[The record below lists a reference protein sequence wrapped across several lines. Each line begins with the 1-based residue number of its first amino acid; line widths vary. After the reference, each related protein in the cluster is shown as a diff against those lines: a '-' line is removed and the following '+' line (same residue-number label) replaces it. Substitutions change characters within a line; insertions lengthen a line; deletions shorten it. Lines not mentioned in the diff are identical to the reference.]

1 MAEDMTQARDS
12 LLEAKVRVPQSVV
25 FRSFPTETVV
35 LNLQTGKYH
44 GLNPTAGKMLQALTE
59 AGSVREAAA
68 AVAAEYDAAAETIEG
83 DICDLCRN
91 LLDRGL
97 VERDGSSGEDGE
109 GNGNGQGG
117 G

>member
-1 MAEDMTQARDS
+1 MAEEATQAEDS
-12 LLEAKVRVPQSVV
+12 LLEAKVKVPQSVV

-68 AVAAEYDAAAETIEG
+68 AVAADYDAPAETIET
-83 DICDLCRN
+83 DICDLCQN

-97 VERDGSSGEDGE
+97 IERDRSFDDD
-109 GNGNGQGG
+109 GQGG

>member
-1 MAEDMTQARDS
+1 MADEATQMEDAQRS
-12 LLEAKVRVPQSVV
+12 LLEVKVKVPQSVV

-59 AGSVREAAA
+59 ADSVREAAA
-68 AVAAEYDAAAETIEG
+68 AVAAEYDAPAPTIEG
-83 DICDLCRN
+83 DICDLCQN

-97 VERDGSSGEDGE
+97 IERDGAPD
-109 GNGNGQGG
+109 GNGQGG

>member
-1 MAEDMTQARDS
+1 MAEEAVQARDAREE
-12 LLEAKVRVPQSVV
+12 LLEAKVTVPQSVV

-59 AGSVREAAA
+59 ADSVRKAAA
-68 AVAAEYDAAAETIEG
+68 TVAAEYDAPAETIEV
-83 DICDLCRN
+83 DVCDLCEN

-97 VERDGSSGEDGE
+97 IERNGSVDAADQDGG
-109 GNGNGQGG
+109 
-117 G
+117 

>member
-1 MAEDMTQARDS
+1 MADEIVQTEEP
-12 LLEAKVRVPQSVV
+12 LLEAKVKVPQSVV

-59 AGSVREAAA
+59 ADSVRAAAA
-68 AVAAEYDAAAETIEG
+68 AVATEYDAPAETIEV
-83 DICDLCRN
+83 DICDLCQN

-97 VERDGSSGEDGE
+97 VERDGSGDAAGE
-109 GNGNGQGG
+109 GGD
-117 G
+117 

>member
-1 MAEDMTQARDS
+1 MADEVTRTKSTNES
-12 LLEAKVRVPQSVV
+12 LLEAAVKVPQSVV

-35 LNLQTGKYH
+35 LNLETGRYH

-59 AGSVREAAA
+59 APSVREAAA
-68 AVAAEYDAAAETIEG
+68 AVAAEYDTSAATIEG
-83 DICDLCRN
+83 DICDLCQN

-97 VERDGSSGEDGE
+97 IEREGSLDGD
-109 GNGNGQGG
+109 GQGG

>member
-1 MAEDMTQARDS
+1 MTEDVTQAEDS
-12 LLEAKVRVPQSVV
+12 LLEAKVKVPQSLV

-44 GLNPTAGKMLQALTE
+44 GLNPSAGKMLQALTE
-59 AGSVREAAA
+59 AASVREAAA
-68 AVAAEYDAAAETIEG
+68 AGAAEYDAPPETVEA
-83 DICDLCRN
+83 DVCDLCQS

-97 VERDGSSGEDGE
+97 IERHVSPD
-109 GNGNGQGG
+109 GNGQGG

>member
-1 MAEDMTQARDS
+1 MAEEVAQTEEP
-12 LLEAKVRVPQSVV
+12 LLEAKVKVPQSVV

-59 AGSVREAAA
+59 ADSVREAAA
-68 AVAAEYDAAAETIEG
+68 AVAAEYDTPAETIEV
-83 DICDLCRN
+83 DICDLCQN

-97 VERDGSSGEDGE
+97 VERDGSPSAAGESSG
-109 GNGNGQGG
+109 
-117 G
+117 

>member
-1 MAEDMTQARDS
+1 MAEEVAQTEDS
-12 LLEAKVRVPQSVV
+12 LLEAKVKVPQSVV

-44 GLNPTAGKMLQALTE
+44 GLNPSAGKMLQALTE
-59 AGSVREAAA
+59 AGSVRAAAA
-68 AVAAEYDAAAETIEG
+68 AVAAEYDAPAETIEA
-83 DICDLCRN
+83 DICDLCQN

-97 VERDGSSGEDGE
+97 IEREGSPDD
-109 GNGNGQGG
+109 NGQGG

>member
-1 MAEDMTQARDS
+1 MAEKATQAEES
-12 LLEAKVRVPQSVV
+12 LLEAKVKVPQSVV

-68 AVAAEYDAAAETIEG
+68 AVAADYDAPSATIEG
-83 DICDLCRN
+83 DICDLCQN

-97 VERDGSSGEDGE
+97 VERDGSSDD
-109 GNGNGQGG
+109 NGQGG

>member
-1 MAEDMTQARDS
+1 MADEIVQTEES
-12 LLEAKVRVPQSVV
+12 LLEARVTVPQSVV

-59 AGSVREAAA
+59 ADSVRAAAA
-68 AVAAEYDAAAETIEG
+68 AVAAEYNTPVETVEA
-83 DICDLCRN
+83 DVCDLCQN

-97 VERDGSSGEDGE
+97 VERDGNTD
-109 GNGNGQGG
+109 GG
-117 G
+117 GQDDG

>member
-1 MAEDMTQARDS
+1 MSEDVTQTEGS
-12 LLEAKVRVPQSVV
+12 LLEARVKVPQSVV

-44 GLNPTAGKMLQALTE
+44 GLNPSAGKMLQALTE

-68 AVAAEYDAAAETIEG
+68 AVAAEYDAPAATVEA
-83 DICDLCRN
+83 DVCDLCQS

-97 VERDGSSGEDGE
+97 VEREGSPDD
-109 GNGNGQGG
+109 NGQGG